1 MRALGDW
8 PPAVRAVT
16 AVAASCLF
24 MVLVAWATLLGP
36 DQVFT
41 GPGPRPATIS
51 ATESCTPLPVRTNP
65 DGTTEV
71 VYPDDYALDSGYCD
85 PPAAD
90 ARDEAEDI
98 VRQNPPPLWLKLLVW
113 TFLGA
118 LLAGGVALVLWLLIG
133 VVRHVRARRATH
145 EQRPDVEFDVLDEP
159 GRVAEQVVRDAEE
172 QDALLRDG
180 DARNAIV
187 ATWHRFEVQG
197 ERAGVPRRAS
207 ETPSEY
213 ALRILDLADADN
225 VPVTRLAELYRE
237 ARFSDHEITERHR
250 SEAVEALAAVRRSL
264 GVRP

>member
-8 PPAVRAVT
+8 PPAARAVT
-16 AVAASCLF
+16 AVAATCLF

-51 ATESCTPLPVRTNP
+51 ATESCTPLPVRTLP

-98 VRQNPPPLWLKLLVW
+98 VRQNPPPLWLKLFVW
-113 TFLGA
+113 TVLGA
-118 LLAGGVALVLWLLIG
+118 LLAGGVALVLWLLIE
-133 VVRHVRARRATH
+133 VVRHVRARRGMH
-145 EQRPDVEFDVLDEP
+145 EQRPDVEFTVLDEP
-159 GRVAEQVVRDAEE
+159 GRVAEQVVRDAGE

-180 DARNAIV
+180 DPRNAIV
-187 ATWHRFEVQG
+187 ETWHRFEVQG

-207 ETPSEY
+207 ETSSEY
-213 ALRILDLADADN
+213 ALRILDLAEADDA
-225 VPVTRLAELYRE
+225 PVTRLAELYRE
-237 ARFSDHEITERHR
+237 ARFSDHEITEQHR
-250 SEAVEALAAVRRSL
+250 SEAVDALAAIRRSL
-264 GVRP
+264 GVRS